1 MEEAQVSAGNIQKF
15 ALDEGKAILSTHCAA
30 VFRWASQA
38 DTVLTEKTQEA
49 LLATLARMF
58 QVVEG
63 MPLTEIRRK
72 H

>member
-1 MEEAQVSAGNIQKF
+1 MSEGDIQKF
-15 ALDEGKAILSTHCAA
+15 ALVEGKALLATHCSTI
-30 VFRWASQA
+30 FRWATQS